1 MGIPFMTT
9 KGMYAELSIKGGSFH
24 FYGLEQ
30 LNSQVIDSLEKIPS
44 DEVKVKFIHT
54 GVGEVNASDVIL
66 AYASSAIII
75 AFQVG
80 VGVRAAEE
88 LEKQPIDVRQYRII
102 YDAVSDV
109 KNALEGLLEPKIKRK
124 FLSRIEVRQVFKLS
138 KSGMVAGCYVV
149 KGKVTR
155 KADVDVVRNGDV
167 VFTGKITTL
176 KRFKDDVRE
185 VAEGYECG
193 IAIDG
198 YSKIEA
204 GDVLEAY
211 ELESIARTI

>member
-1 MGIPFMTT
+1 
-9 KGMYAELSIKGGSFH
+9 
-24 FYGLEQ
+24 
-30 LNSQVIDSLEKIPS
+30 
-44 DEVKVKFIHT
+44 
-54 GVGEVNASDVIL
+54 
-66 AYASSAIII
+66 
-75 AFQVG
+75 
-80 VGVRAAEE
+80 EE